1 MRKARAVL
9 LVVALL
15 VGTGCGSSSGSPMH
29 DYAEIEK
36 CLNDW
41 AGDSGL
47 TASTDSDRLDS
58 ISANAGQGAIALHGD
73 RQEVQVSVERSG
85 SDAKQT
91 AKNYEPFFGGDAGDR
106 LSVDGN
112 VVAAYTKTPT
122 DEERAVVERCVKDP
136 SGY

>member
-1 MRKARAVL
+1 MRKAKAVL
-9 LVVALL
+9 LAATLFVVA
-15 VGTGCGSSSGSPMH
+15 GCGSSGSSSMH
-29 DYAEIEK
+29 DYAAVAS
-36 CLNDW
+36 CLSDW

-47 TASTDSDRLDS
+47 TASTDSDQLDS

-85 SDAKQT
+85 PDAKQT

-106 LSVDGN
+106 LLVDGN

-122 DEERAVVERCVKDP
+122 DEERAVVEGCVKDP